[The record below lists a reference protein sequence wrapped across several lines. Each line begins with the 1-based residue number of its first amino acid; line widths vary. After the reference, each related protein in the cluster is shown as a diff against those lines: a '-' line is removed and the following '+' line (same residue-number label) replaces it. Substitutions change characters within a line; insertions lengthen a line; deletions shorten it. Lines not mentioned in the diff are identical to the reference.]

1 MEAQMYQSL
10 TSAQKETLNQ
20 LRKNGEMFYA
30 KRGQVGF
37 FNTCVPELLILRL
50 AVLNGKKLRITEL
63 GLETLAVEIART
75 GKLPIF

>member
-1 MEAQMYQSL
+1 MEIQMAL

-37 FNTCVPELLILRL
+37 FNRCVPELLALRL
-50 AVLNGKKLRITEL
+50 AVQNGNKIRITEL
-63 GLETLAVEIART
+63 GLETLTIDILTTRQQ
-75 GKLPIF
+75 PIF

>member
-1 MEAQMYQSL
+1 MAL

-30 KRGQVGF
+30 KRGQAGF
-37 FNTCVPELLILRL
+37 FNRCVPELLTLRL

-63 GLETLAVEIART
+63 GLETLAVEIATT
-75 GKLPIF
+75 GQLPIF